1 MASDPGMSTATR
13 KKIEKMPGGRAPQL
27 RDWLTFIRPH
37 AERYRA
43 LPRGQQKQFV
53 DNLENKTGR
62 SVNTLRRYIAAA
74 EFLEGHGITTWPDG
88 VRTLP
93 VAAVEAIGRAS
104 RKDFA
109 AGRKLLE
116 ELLRGEGTIRGV
128 KVGVERALR
137 KRRPKP
143 LLDKGEAGGVA
154 IIADVRAFAS
164 NLYGEANWLPDELFT
179 RPPVDWT
186 GPYWIF
192 HIKAAPTMWV
202 PFLGDHGAIVFDDRA
217 VNGYSV
223 FQPHKLFVTNVVVA
237 TAYFD
242 CVLVYC
248 QAMKAFVERA
258 LQQMNEGSKRKIQ
271 IIDIAAQEQ
280 VS

>member
-1 MASDPGMSTATR
+1 MASDPGMSTAIR
-13 KKIEKMPGGRAPQL
+13 KKMPGGRAPQL

-37 AERYRA
+37 AERYRELA
-43 LPRGQQKQFV
+43 RGQQKQFV
-53 DNLENKTGR
+53 ENLENKTGR

-109 AGRKLLE
+109 AGRELLE

-128 KVGVERALR
+128 KVGAERALR

-143 LLDKGEAGGVA
+143 LLDNGEAGDAA
-154 IIADVRAFAS
+154 IIADVKAFAS
-164 NLYGEANWLPDELFT
+164 TLDGADDWVPGDLIVRRAL
-179 RPPVDWT
+179 DWT

-192 HIKAAPTMWV
+192 HTKAAPTMWV
-202 PFLGDHGAIVFDDRA
+202 PFLGSHGAIVFDDRA
-217 VNGYSV
+217 VNGYGV
-223 FQPHKLFVTNVVVA
+223 VQPHKLFVMNVVVA

-248 QAMKAFVERA
+248 QAMKSFVERA
-258 LQQMNEGSKRKIQ
+258 LQQMNEVSKAKIR
-271 IIDIAAQEQ
+271 IVAIAVQNET
-280 VS
+280 S

>member
-37 AERYRA
+37 AKRYHE

-53 DNLENKTGR
+53 ENLENKTGR

-74 EFLEGHGITTWPDG
+74 EFLEGHGVTAWPEG
-88 VRTLP
+88 VKTFP

-128 KVGVERALR
+128 KVGAERALR

-143 LLDKGEAGGVA
+143 HLDNGEAGDAA
-154 IIADVRAFAS
+154 IIADVKAFAS
-164 NLYGEANWLPDELFT
+164 TLDGSDDWMPRELIIT
-179 RPPVDWT
+179 RALDWT

-192 HIKAAPTMWV
+192 HTKAAPTWWV
-202 PFLGDHGAIVFDDRA
+202 PFLGDHGAIVFDDREVKLSSLA
-217 VNGYSV
+217 
-223 FQPHKLFVTNVVVA
+223 QPHKLFVMNVVA
-237 TAYFD
+237 AAAYFD

-248 QAMKAFVERA
+248 DAMKPFVEKA
-258 LQQMNEGSKRKIQ
+258 LQSMTEVSKMKIR
-271 IIDIAAQEQ
+271 IYDVATPAAA
-280 VS
+280 S